1 MAGDAAGEPGEI
13 DKPVALFG
21 GCDTSDFEECAA
33 VTGLWVWCIE
43 DFGLGENPPFF
54 ERRYP

>member
-1 MAGDAAGEPGEI
+1 MAGDAGAEPGEI

-21 GCDTSDFEECAA
+21 DCDTSDFEECAA

-43 DFGLGENPPFF
+43 DFGLGENPPFL
-54 ERRYP
+54 